1 MDDKSPAIALYCSLV
16 RGSATKTK
24 LRKST
29 RFTDEQE
36 ALMENCFDM
45 GETEKKNRY
54 AAQSCKQLMEERLGK
69 EMELTEQHIKSY
81 WSAYKRKKSKKAI
94 KLNRS
99 VPTLKQLQV
108 V

>member
-54 AAQSCKQLMEERLGK
+54 TAQSCKQLMEERLGK
-69 EMELTEQHIKSY
+69 EMGLTTVNRRRLVWLVGKHQSMAANMLKIK
-81 WSAYKRKKSKKAI
+81 
-94 KLNRS
+94 
-99 VPTLKQLQV
+99 
-108 V
+108 